1 MKKFT
6 EKHGSD
12 GKLFTFDIPE
22 NFEYTDLRGLVN
34 KNGLEA
40 VYQVNALYIN
50 TKGKYGDAPVIATNN
65 ELVNAPQHLT
75 AVVKDVLKDGE
86 SLSLINNG
94 KVGFNIYEYENQHG
108 VCYGLNWLDL

>member
-1 MKKFT
+1 MKFT

-12 GKLFTFDIPE
+12 DKLFTFEIPE
-22 NFEYTDLRGLVN
+22 NFEYTDLRGLAN
-34 KNGLEA
+34 KNGLET

-50 TKGKYGDAPVIATNN
+50 TKGKYGDAPVIATNC

-75 AVVKDVLKDGE
+75 KVVKEVLKDGE
-86 SLSLINNG
+86 SLALINNG

-108 VCYGLNWLDL
+108 ICYGLNWLDL

>member
-6 EKHGSD
+6 EKHSSN
-12 GKLFTFDIPE
+12 GKLFTFEIPE
-22 NFEYTDLRGLVN
+22 NFEYTDLKGLVE
-34 KNGLEA
+34 KNGLET

-50 TKGKYGDAPVIATNN
+50 TKGKYGDSPVIATNC

-75 AVVKDVLKDGE
+75 SVVKDVLNDGE

-94 KVGFNIYEYENQHG
+94 KVGFNIYTYENQHG
-108 VCYGLNWLDL
+108 LCYGLNWLDL